1 MSCQARRRWK
11 TGTVFAPERP
21 VQTDANALLQA
32 RLEQMKAERS
42 QQDTM
47 WQEPPAQLVA
57 LPSKAGSQDKTTL
70 PIRGNAKGS

>member
-11 TGTVFAPERP
+11 TGTQFPTERP
-21 VQTDANALLQA
+21 VQTAANTELHT

-47 WQEPPAQLVA
+47 WQDPPAELI
-57 LPSKAGSQDKTTL
+57 
-70 PIRGNAKGS
+70 PIQQPQSTKLTFPNRGDGK

>member
-11 TGTVFAPERP
+11 TGTTFSPERP
-21 VQTDANALLQA
+21 VQTDANTELQA

-57 LPSKAGSQDKTTL
+57 VGVQHKSTL
-70 PIRGNAKGS
+70 PNVGNGKQS

>member
-11 TGTVFAPERP
+11 TGTTFSNP
-21 VQTDANALLQA
+21 VQTDANTELQA

-57 LPSKAGSQDKTTL
+57 VPSNTGPQHKITL
-70 PIRGNAKGS
+70 SNVGNGK

>member
-11 TGTVFAPERP
+11 TGTMFAPERP
-21 VQTDANALLQA
+21 VQTDVNAELQA

-47 WQEPPAQLVA
+47 WQEPPAQLIAV
-57 LPSKAGSQDKTTL
+57 GSQHKITL
-70 PIRGNAKGS
+70 PNVENGK

>member
-11 TGTVFAPERP
+11 TGTQFPTERP
-21 VQTDANALLQA
+21 VQTAANTELQT

-47 WQEPPAQLVA
+47 WQDPPPELIPTQQPHPTKV
-57 LPSKAGSQDKTTL
+57 TL
-70 PIRGNAKGS
+70 PNRGDGK

>member
-11 TGTVFAPERP
+11 TGTIFSNP
-21 VQTDANALLQA
+21 VQTDANTELQA

-57 LPSKAGSQDKTTL
+57 VPSNTDSQHKITL
-70 PIRGNAKGS
+70 SNVGNGK

>member
-11 TGTVFAPERP
+11 TGTQFPPERP
-21 VQTDANALLQA
+21 VQTAANTELQT

-47 WQEPPAQLVA
+47 WQDPPAELTPIQQTNPIQVTKL
-57 LPSKAGSQDKTTL
+57 TL
-70 PIRGNAKGS
+70 PNRGDGK

>member
-11 TGTVFAPERP
+11 TGTQFPTERP
-21 VQTDANALLQA
+21 VQTEANKELQT

-47 WQEPPAQLVA
+47 WQDPPAELVVSQQSHQQKVS
-57 LPSKAGSQDKTTL
+57 LPS
-70 PIRGNAKGS
+70 RGDAK

>member
-11 TGTVFAPERP
+11 TGTQFPAERP
-21 VQTDANALLQA
+21 VQTEANKELQT

-47 WQEPPAQLVA
+47 WQDPPAELVVA
-57 LPSKAGSQDKTTL
+57 SQTQSQQKVSLPS
-70 PIRGNAKGS
+70 RGDAK

>member
-11 TGTVFAPERP
+11 TGTQFPTERP
-21 VQTDANALLQA
+21 IQTDANAELQA

-47 WQEPPAQLVA
+47 WQEPPAELVA
-57 LPSKAGSQDKTTL
+57 TQQTQQQKQSLPN
-70 PIRGNAKGS
+70 RGDGKKS

>member
-47 WQEPPAQLVA
+47 WQDPPAELVA
-57 LPSKAGSQDKTTL
+57 TQQSEQQKLTL
-70 PIRGNAKGS
+70 SNRGNGK

>member
-1 MSCQARRRWK
+1 MSCQARRRWQ

-21 VQTDANALLQA
+21 VQTEGNALLQA

-47 WQEPPAQLVA
+47 WQDPPAELVA
-57 LPSKAGSQDKTTL
+57 TQQSEQQKLTL
-70 PIRGNAKGS
+70 SNRGNGK